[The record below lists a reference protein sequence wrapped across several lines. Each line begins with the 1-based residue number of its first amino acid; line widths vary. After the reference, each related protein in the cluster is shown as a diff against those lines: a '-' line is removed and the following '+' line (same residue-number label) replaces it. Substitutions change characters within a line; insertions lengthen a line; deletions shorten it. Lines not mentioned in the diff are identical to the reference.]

1 MDITRTL
8 RLLPVLLAGLAA
20 VPAWGQSTPQGPA
33 PRGLTEIPDAELGAM
48 RGRYTVGNDAVLWFG
63 VSMVSTWQT
72 QAGQTLQGQ
81 LNVGFD
87 FSKGKPS
94 VSFMPSVS
102 ITAADAPLS
111 APQGQRSVDTAGLDN
126 VSGLVQGVQVAGD
139 GNAARNLTTLTV
151 RDGEA
156 PSGGLEV
163 GSAQASATGAGM
175 SASAG
180 FDGSAAQV
188 LLQVDGHGI
197 ARQWIR
203 PGSLGQS
210 VALTGDGQ
218 AVSNQLHMELVRQ
231 SLPASAALDQGVAQ
245 AISLTRGLGGI

>member
-1 MDITRTL
+1 M
-8 RLLPVLLAGLAA
+8 A
-20 VPAWGQSTPQGPA
+20 PAWGQAPSRADA

-63 VSMVSTWQT
+63 VTMISTWQT
-72 QAGQTLQGQ
+72 QSGQTLQGQ

-87 FSKGKPS
+87 FSQGKPS
-94 VSFMPSVS
+94 VSFLPSVS

-111 APQGQRSVDTAGLDN
+111 TPQGQRSVDTAGLDN

-156 PSGGLEV
+156 PTAAGLEA
-163 GSAQASATGAGM
+163 GSAHAGASAAGM

-180 FDGSAAQV
+180 FDGNAANV
-188 LLQVDGHGI
+188 MLQVDGHGI

-210 VALTGDGQ
+210 VALTSDGQ